1 LNKHLIST
9 DAQLFIK
16 NNISTD
22 ISSLLLKKLVFDNIT
37 PQELVEQ
44 IEAKKRC
51 ENKLKTWYNTP
62 LIYYPNKLN
71 IEQTSSEITAE
82 YKANLVSGKSLIDLT
97 GGYGVD
103 CFYFSKKIKT
113 VSHCEINP
121 LLSEIVNHNYKQLKC
136 NNIKTIIGDGINF
149 LNNNLEVY
157 DWIYIDP
164 SRRNDS
170 KGKVFLLSDCL
181 PNVAE
186 HINKLFIKTKNVLI
200 KTSPLL
206 DITNGI
212 NELIFVKEIHIV
224 AVKNEVKELLFILE
238 KNYTGAI
245 TIITSNTLNTKH
257 HNFSFV
263 RDNSEIAQ
271 YGLPKK
277 YLYEPNTAI
286 LKSGGFNE
294 IAIHYKLH
302 KLHQHSHLYTN
313 DILIDFPGRS
323 FEITEVIPYNKKEL
337 KKRFK
342 KQQVNVTTRN
352 FPKSVNEIRKELHL
366 KDGGTEY
373 LFFTT
378 NIENKKIAILCR
390 KK

>member
-136 NNIKTIIGDGINF
+136 NNIKTITGDGINF

>member
-136 NNIKTIIGDGINF
+136 NNIKTITGDGINF

-245 TIITSNTLNTKH
+245 TIITSNILNTKH

>member
-245 TIITSNTLNTKH
+245 TIITSNILNTKH